1 MNQVQTSL
9 PPSIVSHPLLTQW
22 FGVEHLPRLTVYTGK
37 VELGQ
42 GIQTALRQIAAQ
54 ELGLDLQQIH
64 WVAGN
69 TAVAP
74 NELYTA
80 GSLSIENGGA
90 ALKSALGFARWIF
103 LQAAAKNLGV
113 AVSAIEIRQG
123 IFSSSTSLSNRTVS
137 YAELASQVNL
147 NVPIQGS
154 MEIDQ
159 SVQQVKMQVVGQD
172 IARDDLIAKLSGAA
186 FIHDMVLPEMRHAR
200 MIRSGHVLSTI
211 ETLDL
216 AAMQALAGVEQVVRN
231 GNFLAL
237 VGQNEA
243 LLVAAAAQAQ
253 ELVTWKTPSYIGAQS
268 DTESMLLSSPSGT
281 EVVYEHGSAQPVTR
295 TIQARYTRPFIA
307 HASIGP
313 ACALAQI
320 KDGQITVWSHTQG
333 PHLLRDSIAKAL
345 RQEPHTV
352 QVIHAH
358 GAGCYG
364 HNSADDVGFDAA
376 FLAKETGFSIRV
388 QWGREEELAAS
399 PFGAPSMSEIEAG
412 IDEAGRIVRFATHIW
427 SPTHIARPGSG
438 GGLNLFGAYMI
449 DPPHPV
455 DVTKD
460 NPLPQGGGLRN
471 AISLY
476 DFPQQILTH
485 HMVPQV
491 PLRTS
496 ALRSLGAYLNVFA
509 MESFMDELALDLG
522 QDPIALRLS
531 YLKDPRSRNLLT
543 EVAKMANWSSRDQLP
558 EGTGLGVAFSRY
570 KNAGAYCAVIA
581 KIRVEEKIHVENF
594 WCTTD
599 VGKIINPDGLAN
611 QIEGG
616 IIQSMSWTLK
626 EMVTWDQQSV
636 LSKTWDTY
644 PILMF
649 DEVPEVEVK
658 LFDQVD
664 QPSLGGGEASAGPTG
679 AAIAN
684 ALASALGI
692 RARHLPFTAERL
704 AQLIAS

>member
-1 MNQVQTSL
+1 
-9 PPSIVSHPLLTQW
+9 
-22 FGVEHLPRLTVYTGK
+22 
-37 VELGQ
+37 
-42 GIQTALRQIAAQ
+42 
-54 ELGLDLQQIH
+54 
-64 WVAGN
+64 
-69 TAVAP
+69 
-74 NELYTA
+74 
-80 GSLSIENGGA
+80 
-90 ALKSALGFARWIF
+90 
-103 LQAAAKNLGV
+103 
-113 AVSAIEIRQG
+113 
-123 IFSSSTSLSNRTVS
+123 
-137 YAELASQVNL
+137 
-147 NVPIQGS
+147 
-154 MEIDQ
+154 
-159 SVQQVKMQVVGQD
+159 
-172 IARDDLIAKLSGAA
+172 
-186 FIHDMVLPEMRHAR
+186 
-200 MIRSGHVLSTI
+200 
-211 ETLDL
+211 
-216 AAMQALAGVEQVVRN
+216 
-231 GNFLAL
+231 
-237 VGQNEA
+237 
-243 LLVAAAAQAQ
+243 
-253 ELVTWKTPSYIGAQS
+253 
-268 DTESMLLSSPSGT
+268 
-281 EVVYEHGSAQPVTR
+281 
-295 TIQARYTRPFIA
+295 
-307 HASIGP
+307 
-313 ACALAQI
+313 
-320 KDGQITVWSHTQG
+320 
-333 PHLLRDSIAKAL
+333 
-345 RQEPHTV
+345 
-352 QVIHAH
+352 
-358 GAGCYG
+358 
-364 HNSADDVGFDAA
+364 
-376 FLAKETGFSIRV
+376 
-388 QWGREEELAAS
+388 
-399 PFGAPSMSEIEAG
+399 
-412 IDEAGRIVRFATHIW
+412 
-427 SPTHIARPGSG
+427 
-438 GGLNLFGAYMI
+438 MI

-543 EVAKMANWSSRDQLP
+543 EVALMADWSSRDQLP

-626 EMVTWDQQSV
+626 EMVTWDQQGV

-692 RARHLPFTAERL
+692 RARHLPLSAERL
-704 AQLIAS
+704 AQLISS